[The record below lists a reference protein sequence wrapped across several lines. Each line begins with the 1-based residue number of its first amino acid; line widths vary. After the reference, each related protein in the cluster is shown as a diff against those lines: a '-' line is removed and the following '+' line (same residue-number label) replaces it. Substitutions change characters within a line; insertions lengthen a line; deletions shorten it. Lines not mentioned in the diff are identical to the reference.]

1 MNQIT
6 ALASADAID
15 DAACLRLFEEVINQ
29 IARGRET
36 NGSPIGGETARQ
48 MARDVL
54 LKSGREWTK
63 RRKA

>member
-1 MNQIT
+1 MNHIT
-6 ALASADAID
+6 ALASPDATD
-15 DAACLRLFEEVINQ
+15 DATRLRLYEEVINK

-63 RRKA
+63 RRIG